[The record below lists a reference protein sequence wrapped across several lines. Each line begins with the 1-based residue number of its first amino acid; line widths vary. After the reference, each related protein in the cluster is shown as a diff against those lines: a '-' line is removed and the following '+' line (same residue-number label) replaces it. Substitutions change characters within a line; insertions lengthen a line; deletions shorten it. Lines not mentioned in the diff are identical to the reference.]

1 MEEVLGSVG
10 FTEMMRAQPV
20 ASLSGGWKM
29 KLALARAMLMKAD
42 IMLLDEP
49 TNHLDVRNVKWL
61 QDYLCGLTEVTSMI
75 VSHDSR
81 FLDAVC
87 SNIIHYEGRKL
98 RLYRGNLAEFVKQ
111 RPEAK
116 AYYELASADLKFV
129 LPEPGFLEGIK
140 SKDKPILKMTHVSF
154 QCAPPPP
161 PPPPPPS
168 TLQAGEAGLSCL
180 RCSAAECVPRSVPG
194 F

>member
-1 MEEVLGSVG
+1 MRLQGAAGPVL
-10 FTEMMRAQPV
+10 E
-20 ASLSGGWKM
+20 LLELLE
-29 KLALARAMLMKAD
+29 LALARAMLMKAD